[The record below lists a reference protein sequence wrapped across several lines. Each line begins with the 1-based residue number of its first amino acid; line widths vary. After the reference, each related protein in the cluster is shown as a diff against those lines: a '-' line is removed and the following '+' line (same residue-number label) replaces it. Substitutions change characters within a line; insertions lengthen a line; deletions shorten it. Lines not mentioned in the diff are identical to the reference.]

1 MGPPVSR
8 WVDRGAIY
16 AGWVGVGMAVT
27 IAVSFLLVIPIEPVL
42 WLLALPAGLLIGY
55 YANARS
61 NRQAGPWSRILVNG
75 AYAGLLTAA
84 TLAFCFLLTK
94 WIFFNADNGYRG
106 AADGSP
112 IAGCATGADCVYQR
126 YLAQGK
132 GPEFEAAGIHDLDDF
147 RAFYWRE
154 QLGTA
159 GTVFVLALLGGLGG
173 AAIYGIARPKSTGG
187 GARPPGAG
195 TAAG

>member
-1 MGPPVSR
+1 MRR

-61 NRQAGPWSRILVNG
+61 NRQAGPWRRILANG
-75 AYAGLLTAA
+75 VYAGLLTAA
-84 TLAFCFLLTK
+84 TLALLFLGTK
-94 WIFFNADNGYRG
+94 WIFFSADNGYRS
-106 AADGSP
+106 AADGGP
-112 IAGCATGADCVYQR
+112 IPGCQTGAGCVFAR
-126 YLAQGK
+126 YLAEGK
-132 GPEFEAAGIHDLDDF
+132 GPEFEAAGITTVDEF
-147 RAFYWRE
+147 TAFYWRE

-159 GTVFVLALLGGLGG
+159 STVFVLVLLGGLGG
-173 AAIYGIARPKSTGG
+173 AAIYGIARPKAAARAAP
-187 GARPPGAG
+187 GARPA
-195 TAAG
+195 

>member
-1 MGPPVSR
+1 VKR

-16 AGWVGVGMAVT
+16 AGWVGVGLGVT

-61 NRQAGPWSRILVNG
+61 NRTAGPWRRILANG
-75 AYAGLLTAA
+75 AYAGLLTAL
-84 TLAFCFLLTK
+84 TLAFSFLVTK
-94 WIFFNADNGYRG
+94 WIFFTADNGYRN
-106 AADGSP
+106 AAGGGP
-112 IAGCATGADCVYQR
+112 IAGCETGAGCVYAR
-126 YLAQGK
+126 YLAEGK
-132 GPEFEAAGIHDLDDF
+132 GPDFEAAGIMNVEDF
-147 RAFYWRE
+147 ASFYWRE

-173 AAIYGIARPKSTGG
+173 AAIYGIARPKAT
-187 GARPPGAG
+187 ATG
-195 TAAG
+195 TAAPRA